1 MYDSFEEKGKI
12 FTDVITK
19 EPVKVILQTT
29 NHLIKG
35 ELHIRINQRLKD
47 ELDNSNPFLAI
58 TNATISDLNGQALYQ
73 TNFMAVNRNHII
85 WLIPEKEIINLQD
98 KL

>member
-58 TNATISDLNGQALYQ
+58 TNATISDLNGQVLYQ
-73 TNFMAVNRNHII
+73 TNFMAVNRTHII